1 MRAIHLFVLGAAVV
15 LATAARAEEG
25 PLLIRVRAVYLV
37 PANRSDAIPALS
49 VPSDAIHVSN
59 KLVVPE
65 VDVSFFFTR
74 NLAVELV
81 LSFPNKHDVTLS
93 GSYIGTVTH
102 LPPTLVAQWHFL
114 PDFILNPYL
123 GAGVNVTF
131 FTSTNLSVPGVGK
144 LDLSGPSVGPAAQAG
159 VDVKVAE
166 QWFVNLDAKYVLLR
180 SDVRAGGSKV
190 SSVQVDP
197 WLLGGGVG
205 FRF

>member
-1 MRAIHLFVLGAAVV
+1 MRAIHVIVLGAAVV
-15 LATAARAEEG
+15 VATAARAEEG

-59 KLVVPE
+59 RLLPE
-65 VDVSFFFTR
+65 LDVSFFILR
-74 NLAVELV
+74 NLAVELI
-81 LSFPNKHDVTLS
+81 LSYPQKHDVTLS
-93 GSYIGTVTH
+93 GTGIGTATH
-102 LPPTLVAQWHFL
+102 LPPTLTAQWHFL

-144 LDLSGPSVGPAAQAG
+144 LDLSSPSVGPAAQVG
-159 VDVKVAE
+159 VDVKLAE
-166 QWFVNLDAKYVLLR
+166 HWYVNLDVKYVFLR
-180 SDVRAGGSKV
+180 SDVQTGGNKV
-190 SSVQVDP
+190 SAVQVDP

-205 FRF
+205 FRL